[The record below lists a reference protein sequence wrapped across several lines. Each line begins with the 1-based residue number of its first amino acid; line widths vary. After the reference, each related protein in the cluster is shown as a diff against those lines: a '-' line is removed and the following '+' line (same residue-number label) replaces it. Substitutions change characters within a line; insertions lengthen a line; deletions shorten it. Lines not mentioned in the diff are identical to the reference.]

1 MNVVALVQDNS
12 SQSSNSESNSAD
24 FSNVKSETEEIGNIV
39 SEDSEQRTENSK
51 TFLLDDGT
59 KMFVDYGEPVH
70 YKNSKNEWVDYDNT
84 LVKSDD
90 NSTYSNKESDVN
102 VSLSKNTSSDSLV
115 SVENDKHEISWN
127 YDDAN
132 KSNIVVQNGKTND
145 DKNDTALDNITSNA
159 EYKNIYNNVDLQC
172 NVTTKGVKENIVLN
186 SPNVNNEYVISYNIG
201 KLIPKLKDD
210 NTIDLYNGKNVVYTI
225 SAPYMVDANQ
235 KYSENISLE
244 ILNHKDDTMQVK
256 LTADKDFL
264 LSSDIKYPVTIDPE
278 ISSGQVS
285 NTKYSYVGYGTSST
299 KYNPPYTLSSSE
311 YIRWVINKLPTL
323 TSSQKVI
330 KATYSYSIEKIIG
343 DVSESNPFIIK
354 LHNYKSTS
362 PYYDSIV
369 KDYSAIAGSSD
380 NISFDITSLV
390 NSWATGESTNNG
402 FILEAKDSAKTR
414 TVNLSIGDKT
424 HHKPMFTMVYKD
436 FTGKEDNL
444 SYHTVSAGSKADV
457 NINDYLGNLVVN
469 QNFYESKAA
478 RMPLSLSATYN
489 SFDYDKCYQDS
500 MIGYGWNFSFN
511 QYIEPI
517 TDTNL
522 NTGDNPYQYVY
533 IESDRRKH
541 YLRGEGN
548 APTEWEDDEDLG
560 LKLTKTSSGY
570 ILEKDSEKLYFQ
582 SSNGK
587 GVLYKITELDN
598 EKNHIVY
605 GRNSSD
611 GYINYIY
618 DSTNQTQATFTT
630 TTINSKKYIT
640 TINLP
645 NSRKVNLSYTQSNGK
660 VLLTKVKLP
669 DNSCSNYTYD
679 NLGRL
684 ISVKYTKENGSEVKT
699 GSSYSL
705 TYNTA
710 NKVTNIT
717 ERSSE
722 NKIGNY
728 LNFEY
733 KADNTTKVTDRNGSS
748 ETYTFDNDGTKVSTM
763 NANGYISNSQS
774 SDLTV
779 TKSKDNFIKN
789 YLDETS
795 DFSGIKNNDGYYY
808 SESSNPDNKYSLDTD
823 TKYFGTNAIKIYN
836 KDKQD
841 NDSVIYHNISQK
853 SLLGKYVTFSAYV
866 KASCENNGTGK
877 LNLAIQYKDNS
888 EEKTIDGFAVSD
900 EINWKRIS
908 VTAKLPS
915 TATDVKVLLKSNGKN
930 YTTWFDCLQL
940 EEGETVNDYN
950 ALKNSDFTNANNWF
964 DNSNNKFTFTSG
976 RPYIFGAPT
985 YLKMNSDENDT
996 IDSTTENATG
1006 TTVKETTQSVQSTT
1020 VVSEHDVIDT
1030 TDAYG
1035 NVVKSVEGVY
1045 NRVYEVYSDTDNS
1058 ENSGNDSDSEDTTS
1072 EENTDKTNYLA
1083 NKYIY
1088 QRVNVNAKNV
1098 SFVLTGQAQGV
1109 SVPLSNENRTFGIAL
1124 NVYYQGEDTPES
1136 HYQSFN
1142 SNTTSVQSVS
1152 LSVTPENSEKLV
1164 QCVDY
1169 AFVYGYNSNT
1179 MIPSNAMLKVMV
1191 SPETTSTDSASS
1203 SNGDD
1208 NTRGTTSASSE
1219 VEYGDMLSEELDTS
1233 KSYIKSESTYDS
1245 KGNYVTDETDENG
1258 NTTKYTY
1265 DANGNKSSITN
1276 GNNVETSYTYDS
1288 SDNATSITTGG
1299 ASNKYDYDYQ
1309 GNVES
1314 ISHNNFSFKFN
1325 YNEYNKLLSTYVGD
1339 SQIVSNIYSPYN
1351 GNLLKVSYANGSV
1364 ISYTYDEYNN
1374 VTNIKCNGNIV
1385 AKYTYNKNGQISVC
1399 DDSESGETTYY
1410 YYDCNGNLES
1420 QFILGKDNTLAK
1432 SVTTDENGN
1441 IVEKT
1446 EIGNN
1451 TRTITS
1457 GTDSDGKSFVDYNG
1471 LKTTEEKDEFG
1482 RTTSILTKGLKDNK
1496 DYKVE
1501 YTYADGKETNSTSK
1515 TVSNL
1520 YNTFN
1525 DKEVATYSYSYD
1537 ENGNITQIRL
1547 GKDIINK
1554 YIYDDKNQLK
1564 QEYDYLHNYY
1574 INYSLDGNGNIHSVD
1589 TQALDR
1595 DGLPT
1600 GSPRGN
1606 IYYYDDKQWCD
1617 KLTGVNGVGN
1627 ITYDEIGNPL
1637 NYRDGMSFT
1646 WRNGRWLSTT
1656 TLNDGTKVT
1665 YRYNANGM
1673 RTQKKVGS
1681 KVTDY
1686 YYDSNNNLIAQKTDN
1701 ATLFFYYDTENSPVA
1716 LSYNGKMFYYVKN
1729 LQGDIVKILD
1739 EDGNEKASYVYNAWG
1754 DIISQ
1759 SDDELASINPLR
1771 YRGYVYDEDTTLY
1784 YLQTRYYDPTTGR
1797 FINADD
1803 TAYIGA
1809 TGTVLSANIFT
1820 YCENNPIIKKDI
1832 NGKVTGVDDV
1842 FMLAV
1847 LIATVAAIA
1856 VVIGIIAFKDSWQI
1870 LCKYMANSLSSLWQ
1884 DIWNGFVN
1892 FYDWSAKK
1900 IKLAIKTC
1908 KKYISLYRADSR
1920 LRSKLKSKRKNSK
1933 RFFTVRMEKNK
1944 APIVGPPI
1952 DANVAVSKLR
1962 RGFDVITYFRTDAL
1976 NIANR
1981 ANGKKSEC
1989 HQKHDH
1995 SFYFSHFHVSLK
2007 YIKHHIHSFY
2017 VVGG

>member
-1 MNVVALVQDNS
+1 M
-12 SQSSNSESNSAD
+12 
-24 FSNVKSETEEIGNIV
+24 
-39 SEDSEQRTENSK
+39 
-51 TFLLDDGT
+51 
-59 KMFVDYGEPVH
+59 
-70 YKNSKNEWVDYDNT
+70 
-84 LVKSDD
+84 
-90 NSTYSNKESDVN
+90 
-102 VSLSKNTSSDSLV
+102 
-115 SVENDKHEISWN
+115 
-127 YDDAN
+127 
-132 KSNIVVQNGKTND
+132 
-145 DKNDTALDNITSNA
+145 
-159 EYKNIYNNVDLQC
+159 
-172 NVTTKGVKENIVLN
+172 
-186 SPNVNNEYVISYNIG
+186 
-201 KLIPKLKDD
+201 
-210 NTIDLYNGKNVVYTI
+210 
-225 SAPYMVDANQ
+225 
-235 KYSENISLE
+235 
-244 ILNHKDDTMQVK
+244 
-256 LTADKDFL
+256 
-264 LSSDIKYPVTIDPE
+264 
-278 ISSGQVS
+278 
-285 NTKYSYVGYGTSST
+285 
-299 KYNPPYTLSSSE
+299 
-311 YIRWVINKLPTL
+311 
-323 TSSQKVI
+323 
-330 KATYSYSIEKIIG
+330 
-343 DVSESNPFIIK
+343 
-354 LHNYKSTS
+354 
-362 PYYDSIV
+362 
-369 KDYSAIAGSSD
+369 
-380 NISFDITSLV
+380 
-390 NSWATGESTNNG
+390 
-402 FILEAKDSAKTR
+402 EAKDSAKTR

-436 FTGKEDNL
+436 FTGKEDSL

-522 NTGDNPYQYVY
+522 NTSDNPYQYVY

-582 SSNGK
+582 SNNGR
-587 GVLYKITELDN
+587 GILYKITELDN
-598 EKNHIVY
+598 SKNCIGY

-705 TYNTA
+705 TYNTG

-841 NDSVIYHNISQK
+841 KDSVIYHNISQK
-853 SLLGKYVTFSAYV
+853 ALLGKYVTFSAYV
-866 KASCENNGTGK
+866 KAMCENNGTGK
-877 LNLAIQYKDNS
+877 VNLAIQYKDNS

-950 ALKNSDFTNANNWF
+950 ALKNSDFTSANNWF
-964 DNSNNKFTFTSG
+964 DNSNNKFTFTYG

-985 YLKMNSDENDT
+985 YFKMNSDENDT
-996 IDSTTENATG
+996 TDSTTENATG

-1072 EENTDKTNYLA
+1072 EENTDKKNYLA

-1098 SFVLTGQAQGV
+1098 SFVLTGQAQGI

-1191 SPETTSTDSASS
+1191 SPGTTSTDSASS

-1208 NTRGTTSASSE
+1208 NTQGTTSASSE
-1219 VEYGDMLSEELDTS
+1219 VKYGDMLSEELDTS

-1245 KGNYVTDETDENG
+1245 KGNYVTEETDENG
-1258 NTTKYTY
+1258 NATKYTY
-1265 DANGNKSSITN
+1265 DANGNKSSVTN

-1288 SDNATSITTGG
+1288 SDNATSITTDGT
-1299 ASNKYDYDYQ
+1299 SNRYDYDYQ

-1374 VTNIKCNGNIV
+1374 VTNIKCNDNIV

-1420 QFILGKDNTLAK
+1420 QFILGKDSTLAN

-1441 IVEKT
+1441 TVEKT

-1482 RTTSILTKGLKDNK
+1482 RVTSVLTK
-1496 DYKVE
+1496 
-1501 YTYADGKETNSTSK
+1501 SK
-1515 TVSNL
+1515 HSLNV
-1520 YNTFN
+1520 
-1525 DKEVATYSYSYD
+1525 V
-1537 ENGNITQIRL
+1537 
-1547 GKDIINK
+1547 NK
-1554 YIYDDKNQLK
+1554 YIGDENFDDEDN
-1564 QEYDYLHNYY
+1564 
-1574 INYSLDGNGNIHSVD
+1574 V
-1589 TQALDR
+1589 
-1595 DGLPT
+1595 
-1600 GSPRGN
+1600 
-1606 IYYYDDKQWCD
+1606 
-1617 KLTGVNGVGN
+1617 
-1627 ITYDEIGNPL
+1627 
-1637 NYRDGMSFT
+1637 
-1646 WRNGRWLSTT
+1646 
-1656 TLNDGTKVT
+1656 
-1665 YRYNANGM
+1665 NANF
-1673 RTQKKVGS
+1673 
-1681 KVTDY
+1681 TD
-1686 YYDSNNNLIAQKTDN
+1686 T
-1701 ATLFFYYDTENSPVA
+1701 
-1716 LSYNGKMFYYVKN
+1716 
-1729 LQGDIVKILD
+1729 
-1739 EDGNEKASYVYNAWG
+1739 
-1754 DIISQ
+1754 
-1759 SDDELASINPLR
+1759 
-1771 YRGYVYDEDTTLY
+1771 
-1784 YLQTRYYDPTTGR
+1784 
-1797 FINADD
+1797 
-1803 TAYIGA
+1803 
-1809 TGTVLSANIFT
+1809 
-1820 YCENNPIIKKDI
+1820 
-1832 NGKVTGVDDV
+1832 
-1842 FMLAV
+1842 
-1847 LIATVAAIA
+1847 
-1856 VVIGIIAFKDSWQI
+1856 
-1870 LCKYMANSLSSLWQ
+1870 LSSRN
-1884 DIWNGFVN
+1884 I
-1892 FYDWSAKK
+1892 
-1900 IKLAIKTC
+1900 
-1908 KKYISLYRADSR
+1908 
-1920 LRSKLKSKRKNSK
+1920 
-1933 RFFTVRMEKNK
+1933 NK
-1944 APIVGPPI
+1944 
-1952 DANVAVSKLR
+1952 
-1962 RGFDVITYFRTDAL
+1962 
-1976 NIANR
+1976 
-1981 ANGKKSEC
+1981 
-1989 HQKHDH
+1989 
-1995 SFYFSHFHVSLK
+1995 
-2007 YIKHHIHSFY
+2007 
-2017 VVGG
+2017 

>member
-1 MNVVALVQDNS
+1 M
-12 SQSSNSESNSAD
+12 
-24 FSNVKSETEEIGNIV
+24 
-39 SEDSEQRTENSK
+39 
-51 TFLLDDGT
+51 
-59 KMFVDYGEPVH
+59 
-70 YKNSKNEWVDYDNT
+70 
-84 LVKSDD
+84 
-90 NSTYSNKESDVN
+90 
-102 VSLSKNTSSDSLV
+102 
-115 SVENDKHEISWN
+115 
-127 YDDAN
+127 
-132 KSNIVVQNGKTND
+132 
-145 DKNDTALDNITSNA
+145 
-159 EYKNIYNNVDLQC
+159 
-172 NVTTKGVKENIVLN
+172 
-186 SPNVNNEYVISYNIG
+186 
-201 KLIPKLKDD
+201 
-210 NTIDLYNGKNVVYTI
+210 YTI
-225 SAPYMVDANQ
+225 SAPYMVDANE

-278 ISSGQVS
+278 ISSGQAL
-285 NTKYSYVGYGTSST
+285 NTSYSYIGYGTSSP

-369 KDYSAIAGSSD
+369 IDYSAIADSSND
-380 NISFDITSLV
+380 VSFDITSLV

-436 FTGKEDNL
+436 FTGKEESL

-684 ISVKYTKENGSEVKT
+684 ISVKYTKEDGSQVKT

-748 ETYTFDNDGTKVSTM
+748 ETYTFDTDGTKVSTM

-841 NDSVIYHNISQK
+841 KDSVIYHNISQK

-964 DNSNNKFTFTSG
+964 DNSNNKFAFTYG
-976 RPYIFGAPT
+976 RPYIFGAPL
-985 YLKMNSDENDT
+985 YVKMNSDENDT
-996 IDSTTENATG
+996 TDSTTENATG

-1020 VVSEHDVIDT
+1020 VVSEHDVVDT

-1098 SFVLTGQAQGV
+1098 SFVLTGQAQGI

-1203 SNGDD
+1203 SSGDD
-1208 NTRGTTSASSE
+1208 NTQGTTSASSE

-1245 KGNYVTDETDENG
+1245 KGNYVTEETDENG

-1299 ASNKYDYDYQ
+1299 
-1309 GNVES
+1309 
-1314 ISHNNFSFKFN
+1314 
-1325 YNEYNKLLSTYVGD
+1325 
-1339 SQIVSNIYSPYN
+1339 
-1351 GNLLKVSYANGSV
+1351 
-1364 ISYTYDEYNN
+1364 
-1374 VTNIKCNGNIV
+1374 
-1385 AKYTYNKNGQISVC
+1385 
-1399 DDSESGETTYY
+1399 
-1410 YYDCNGNLES
+1410 
-1420 QFILGKDNTLAK
+1420 
-1432 SVTTDENGN
+1432 
-1441 IVEKT
+1441 
-1446 EIGNN
+1446 
-1451 TRTITS
+1451 
-1457 GTDSDGKSFVDYNG
+1457 
-1471 LKTTEEKDEFG
+1471 G
-1482 RTTSILTKGLKDNK
+1482 RL
-1496 DYKVE
+1496 
-1501 YTYADGKETNSTSK
+1501 
-1515 TVSNL
+1515 
-1520 YNTFN
+1520 
-1525 DKEVATYSYSYD
+1525 
-1537 ENGNITQIRL
+1537 
-1547 GKDIINK
+1547 
-1554 YIYDDKNQLK
+1554 
-1564 QEYDYLHNYY
+1564 
-1574 INYSLDGNGNIHSVD
+1574 
-1589 TQALDR
+1589 
-1595 DGLPT
+1595 
-1600 GSPRGN
+1600 
-1606 IYYYDDKQWCD
+1606 
-1617 KLTGVNGVGN
+1617 
-1627 ITYDEIGNPL
+1627 
-1637 NYRDGMSFT
+1637 
-1646 WRNGRWLSTT
+1646 
-1656 TLNDGTKVT
+1656 
-1665 YRYNANGM
+1665 
-1673 RTQKKVGS
+1673 
-1681 KVTDY
+1681 
-1686 YYDSNNNLIAQKTDN
+1686 
-1701 ATLFFYYDTENSPVA
+1701 
-1716 LSYNGKMFYYVKN
+1716 
-1729 LQGDIVKILD
+1729 
-1739 EDGNEKASYVYNAWG
+1739 
-1754 DIISQ
+1754 
-1759 SDDELASINPLR
+1759 
-1771 YRGYVYDEDTTLY
+1771 
-1784 YLQTRYYDPTTGR
+1784 
-1797 FINADD
+1797 
-1803 TAYIGA
+1803 
-1809 TGTVLSANIFT
+1809 
-1820 YCENNPIIKKDI
+1820 
-1832 NGKVTGVDDV
+1832 
-1842 FMLAV
+1842 
-1847 LIATVAAIA
+1847 
-1856 VVIGIIAFKDSWQI
+1856 
-1870 LCKYMANSLSSLWQ
+1870 
-1884 DIWNGFVN
+1884 
-1892 FYDWSAKK
+1892 
-1900 IKLAIKTC
+1900 
-1908 KKYISLYRADSR
+1908 
-1920 LRSKLKSKRKNSK
+1920 
-1933 RFFTVRMEKNK
+1933 
-1944 APIVGPPI
+1944 
-1952 DANVAVSKLR
+1952 
-1962 RGFDVITYFRTDAL
+1962 
-1976 NIANR
+1976 
-1981 ANGKKSEC
+1981 
-1989 HQKHDH
+1989 
-1995 SFYFSHFHVSLK
+1995 
-2007 YIKHHIHSFY
+2007 
-2017 VVGG
+2017 